1 MPVPVGYPMEVS
13 PDEMKFIQA
22 IASDLR
28 EFQRLHGPHIKE
40 LKRDYVVHMDDILKG
55 YRVKVSILE
64 IPHGQFPSDFEP
76 GEMIEG
82 PRGEK
87 TVTEIDLT
95 AESHKIQSAISTT
108 RKLPMGWADIGETSE
123 CERGV

>member
-1 MPVPVGYPMEVS
+1 MWS
-13 PDEMKFIQA
+13 A
-22 IASDLR
+22 
-28 EFQRLHGPHIKE
+28 
-40 LKRDYVVHMDDILKG
+40 
-55 YRVKVSILE
+55 
-64 IPHGQFPSDFEP
+64 DFEP

-87 TVTEIDLT
+87 TVTEVDLT
-95 AESHKIQSAISTT
+95 AEGHKIQSAISTT